1 MLIWKDSIIITTSK
15 EEILQ
20 SPKKLEME
28 GLHNHHLS
36 QGLKRN
42 KAYLGNLYLHIQIFL
57 CQGITSHY
65 LQAL

>member
-1 MLIWKDSIIITTSK
+1 
-15 EEILQ
+15 
-20 SPKKLEME
+20 ME

-65 LQAL
+65 IQALQESLQHLLHFFLPNHFKFGQN

>member
-1 MLIWKDSIIITTSK
+1 MAGPHS
-15 EEILQ
+15 
-20 SPKKLEME
+20 
-28 GLHNHHLS
+28 HHLS

-42 KAYLGNLYLHIQIFL
+42 KAYNEDLYLHIQIFL